1 MASELTVQTLR
12 GPTSG
17 TNADTVLIPSGQTLH
32 APGHV
37 IQTQT
42 GVFTSVVSTT
52 SGSYTSLI
60 SANITPKFAS
70 SNILIMAAIGGL
82 YMNSNAG
89 SNQHNWR
96 MARTVSGGSTVGVTG
111 QNTNFHT
118 EMGRGFTT
126 AGMRANV
133 NMNIIDSPNTTSQ
146 IAYDVQVSLFTG
158 SGGIQI
164 NDTAGT
170 STIILQE
177 IAQ

>member
-17 TNADTVLIPSGQTLH
+17 ANAGTVLIPSGQTLH

-42 GVFTSVVSTT
+42 GVFTSVVNTT

-60 SANITPKFAS
+60 SANITPQFAT

-164 NDTAGT
+164 NDTSGT
-170 STIILQE
+170 STIILME